1 MFYKI
6 LERKKKKRTEQWED
20 NLNGI
25 TRITTFRR
33 KFSENGLFDEQ
44 RNRKIYHLS

>member
-1 MFYKI
+1 MFYKM
-6 LERKKKKRTEQWED
+6 LERKKKNGRED

>member
-6 LERKKKKRTEQWED
+6 LERKKKKWTEQRED

-25 TRITTFRR
+25 TRITT
-33 KFSENGLFDEQ
+33 K
-44 RNRKIYHLS
+44 KIFGKRIIR